1 MDVHDIGLS
10 VLHEPS
16 DCIADIVFMHGLQGH
31 PRKTRATKKIRA
43 QNHQSKDIPNTASSP
58 QATTTGESRRS
69 LKNIFSRGKIKAKA
83 SQTGPTEQE
92 VYWPLDLLSNDCTNA
107 RIFTWGYDSVV
118 AKFFRGPTNQN
129 NIFAH
134 AKDLLYSLS
143 NKRLGCKGRPLV
155 FIAHSMGGIIVK
167 DVIRRAAIEPDKS
180 LNDINLSTI
189 AVFFLGTPHHGSQM
203 GELGEVV
210 RRNVSAVGFSTNDQS
225 IRNFQIN
232 SSDLQIIHEG
242 FISLYERPDRHFE
255 ACTFQEAQGMTG
267 MSYGL
272 LDNKAGSGLFF
283 LIFSLIISIP

>member
-1 MDVHDIGLS
+1 MTVS
-10 VLHEPS
+10 QSNKSPQEPAQHQLIS
-16 DCIADIVFMHGLQGH
+16 AYHSIVFMHGLQGH

-143 NKRLGCKGRPLV
+143 NKRLGCV
-155 FIAHSMGGIIVK
+155 S
-167 DVIRRAAIEPDKS
+167 
-180 LNDINLSTI
+180 
-189 AVFFLGTPHHGSQM
+189 FLH
-203 GELGEVV
+203 L
-210 RRNVSAVGFSTNDQS
+210 
-225 IRNFQIN
+225 
-232 SSDLQIIHEG
+232 
-242 FISLYERPDRHFE
+242 
-255 ACTFQEAQGMTG
+255 
-267 MSYGL
+267 
-272 LDNKAGSGLFF
+272 
-283 LIFSLIISIP
+283 